1 MGLTML
7 QSLSLQLGSFFEP
20 SIVNSFP
27 FLQHYWL
34 GFTEKQKPYIYR
46 GRDCPLFPKALLIFL
61 EVIETQILAGYVA
74 S

>member
-1 MGLTML
+1 ML
-7 QSLSLQLGSFFEP
+7 LHPWGFPGKSTGVGCHRLLHLQR
-20 SIVNSFP
+20 
-27 FLQHYWL
+27 YWL

>member
-1 MGLTML
+1 MKRTSFGGVRSKRSCRTV
-7 QSLSLQLGSFFEP
+7 QLQL
-20 SIVNSFP
+20 
-27 FLQHYWL
+27 LQHYWL